1 MRKRI
6 EAGIWEIFVPGVVE
20 SAHYKYEVR
29 NCFGNVVL
37 KSDPFSFFGQHG
49 VQTAS
54 LVFNL
59 DRFKWSDAAWI
70 EERIDLSA
78 RTLSSCYFG
87 CCCEHFRHKTPS
99 ARKP

>member
-1 MRKRI
+1 MRLVYDLTANDTCFDPLSHLMGTAIPAIKI
-6 EAGIWEIFVPGVVE
+6 ANHADPVEHWELGE
-20 SAHYKYEVR
+20 SAHYKYEIR

-59 DRFKWSDAAWI
+59 DR
-70 EERIDLSA
+70 
-78 RTLSSCYFG
+78 
-87 CCCEHFRHKTPS
+87 
-99 ARKP
+99 